1 MANWNKCYISIIT
14 AHGDLN
20 YPVGLITADEM
31 IYAVARWS
39 ANNSNYYLY
48 GNYRIRPVISLKAS
62 LEVEGDGSASNP
74 FVFLG

>member
-1 MANWNKCYISIIT
+1 
-14 AHGDLN
+14 
-20 YPVGLITADEM
+20 M